1 MPSLRLPSHCWLL
14 QGCQA
19 LLGSTCIMALAAFA
33 GFDVSLIFFCSPC
46 ESCGIMKNEQPVWTE
61 PWHTWLTLHTDRC
74 IFLKKQNKK
83 TNGFSI
89 SRLLSKRKVSNHGP
103 GMRWCNTTVL
113 QENSFDLYKNLL
125 LAFTQESLILGGHVV
140 CRDPISHSKLV
151 FCFLCGV
158 ENCSFI
164 HHAAKLSCT
173 WLHSHKQYKGL
184 QRFLSF
190 LNPCLNSVK
199 SSPVLFCVSYLH
211 CTSIPV

>member
-1 MPSLRLPSHCWLL
+1 MRFGGQSVLLFLSVYPPVCSGACSSSFEPFKWVSVCMQVCEIGWLYALRLPSHCWLL
-14 QGCQA
+14 RGCQA

-89 SRLLSKRKVSNHGP
+89 SHLLSKRKVSNHGP

-125 LAFTQESLILGGHVV
+125 LAFTQESLILGGMLFAVI
-140 CRDPISHSKLV
+140 PFLIANLFSV
-151 FCFLCGV
+151 FFV
-158 ENCSFI
+158 E
-164 HHAAKLSCT
+164 
-173 WLHSHKQYKGL
+173 
-184 QRFLSF
+184 
-190 LNPCLNSVK
+190 
-199 SSPVLFCVSYLH
+199 
-211 CTSIPV
+211 